1 MIDKEKREILPTLI
15 TKSYVTRRL
24 PTLFAMAF
32 VGIGW
37 TLNEVAL
44 AWIHER
50 VPRDTPPLP
59 DLWFSWF
66 PEVRGAIRITEYIM
80 IILVVNAVV

>member
-1 MIDKEKREILPTLI
+1 
-15 TKSYVTRRL
+15 
-24 PTLFAMAF
+24 
-32 VGIGW
+32 GIGW

-80 IILVVNAVV
+80 IILVVNAVVVKSICLSKKYQTCSPSDTI